1 MTYNDFLLIVCT
13 SELLL
18 LPMVWLA
25 LRPVGL
31 GPLSFFKFRRVGS
44 LYEDACVVGGLY
56 VASCCYTLVT
66 FTIGIVLKIAI
77 VLLQH

>member
-1 MTYNDFLLIVCT
+1 MLYNGFLLLFCA

-18 LPMVWLA
+18 LPVFWLGLA
-25 LRPVGL
+25 PVGL
-31 GPLSFFKFRRVGS
+31 GPLSIFKFRDSSQSYKDIG
-44 LYEDACVVGGLY
+44 VGGLC

-77 VLLQH
+77 MLIMH

>member
-1 MTYNDFLLIVCT
+1 MTYNDFLLIVCA

-44 LYEDACVVGGLY
+44 LHEDACVVGGLY
-56 VASCCYTLVT
+56 AASCCYTLVS
-66 FTIGIVLKIAI
+66 FTIGIAFKIALI
-77 VLLQH
+77 LLTH